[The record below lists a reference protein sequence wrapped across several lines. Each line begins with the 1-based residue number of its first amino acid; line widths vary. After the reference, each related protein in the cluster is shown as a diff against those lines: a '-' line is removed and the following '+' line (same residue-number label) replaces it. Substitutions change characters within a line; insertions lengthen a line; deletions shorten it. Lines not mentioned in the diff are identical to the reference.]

1 MAIHSGPESCV
12 THREV
17 CGETLTGGTSR
28 PAIELRNH
36 EIGMPT
42 ESTISE
48 GHMGHGVNRKSCTD
62 PAQSETL
69 CMLGSNL
76 RRSWEISAVT
86 SATRLGGT
94 EKVKDRK
101 SVIDAVEK
109 SDTSSRSALRADKAP
124 RSTKP
129 GE

>member
-1 MAIHSGPESCV
+1 
-12 THREV
+12 
-17 CGETLTGGTSR
+17 
-28 PAIELRNH
+28 
-36 EIGMPT
+36 MPT